1 MADVIGKFISSF
13 FGVILGIL
21 QCLFGAAAFFTIG
34 VLAFFFIRYRLNP
47 LRLTADKLR
56 QPYIPYKYL
65 DLFRW
70 LLVDFLERGKH
81 RGEFKE
87 YGFTFFVGRQGA
99 GKTISMVRYLE
110 VMKEHY
116 PDCLIVTNFQYY
128 RSNYIMVDWRDLL
141 SIRNGEKGVIFAIDE
156 IHSEYDLSLI
166 HISEPTRL

>member
-56 QPYIPYKYL
+56 QPYIPHKYL

-99 GKTISMVRYLE
+99 GKTISKIGRAHV
-110 VMKEHY
+110 
-116 PDCLIVTNFQYY
+116 
-128 RSNYIMVDWRDLL
+128 
-141 SIRNGEKGVIFAIDE
+141 
-156 IHSEYDLSLI
+156 
-166 HISEPTRL
+166 